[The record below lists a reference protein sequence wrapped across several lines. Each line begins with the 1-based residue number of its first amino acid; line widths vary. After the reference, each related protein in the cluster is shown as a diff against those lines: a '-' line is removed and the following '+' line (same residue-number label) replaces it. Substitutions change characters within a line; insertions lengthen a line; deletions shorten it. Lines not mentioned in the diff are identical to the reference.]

1 MSARKIRSLLKK
13 KGIKVESITFQRSCP
28 VPEGYASGYD
38 LEFSDETVDEL
49 VDANFQNINSF
60 MEFGAFK
67 EVEAWIKSIQ
77 VMEAINE

>member
-13 KGIKVESITFQRSCP
+13 KGIEVESIIFQRSYP

-49 VDANFQNINSF
+49 FDRGFHNIDSF
-60 MEFGAFK
+60 MEFGVLS
-67 EVEAWIKSIQ
+67 EVERWIESIPSKDSD
-77 VMEAINE
+77 

>member
-13 KGIKVESITFQRSCP
+13 KGVKVESIVFQRGCP

-49 VDANFQNINSF
+49 FDAGFHNIETY
-60 MEFGAFK
+60 MEFGGLE
-67 EVEAWIKSIQ
+67 EVEMWIDSISFGG
-77 VMEAINE
+77 NKR